1 MTALVRSNNK
11 LFYAGGLFFLLCLV
25 LVALTGQYL
34 FAAMP
39 FILLTLIAGWQFRQ
53 TLLFVLLFSLP
64 FSVEYN
70 FSESL
75 GTDLPDEPL
84 MWLTSFIVI
93 GNMLYRPSALSQKY
107 LLHPISILLAI
118 LLVWTL
124 VTVLFSSEPLAS
136 LKFLLAKSW
145 YVLAFVIA
153 PMLFLQ
159 KKEAIE
165 KAALVLSVS
174 MGMAVLIVLYR
185 HYQTGFSFATV
196 NDALVPFFRNH
207 VTYSAM
213 LVCFVPLLIAFHNKY
228 KLHSWLGRLFLF
240 MIPIFLV
247 AIFLSYAR
255 GAWLALAAGVIAYI
269 LIKNKMLVAGLVI
282 SVVIG
287 LTILFWLKQNDRYL
301 QYAHDFRTTIFHKNF
316 NEHLIATYRLKDVS
330 TAERFYRWVAGAR
343 MIKDNPVTGFGPGS
357 FYPHYKEYAVPA
369 FKTWVSDN
377 KDHSTVHNYFLL
389 LAIEQGLPGLFFFLL
404 LAGVMLFFAQR
415 IYHSSCDPFH
425 KTIGMLTGV
434 ILVMILVVNFLSDL
448 IETDKTGSL
457 FFLSLSLLI
466 IASGNK
472 KAISHTGRVKR

>member
-1 MTALVRSNNK
+1 MTSIVSSNKK
-11 LFYAGGLFFLLCLV
+11 LFNAGGLFFLLCLV
-25 LVALTGQYL
+25 LAALTGQYL
-34 FAAMP
+34 FAAIP
-39 FILLTLIAGWQFRQ
+39 FILMTLIAGWQFRQ
-53 TLLFVLLFSLP
+53 ALFFVLLFSLP

-93 GNMLYRPSALSQKY
+93 GSMLYKPSALPQKY
-107 LLHPISILLAI
+107 LFHPLSILLAI
-118 LLVWTL
+118 LLAWIL

-136 LKFLLAKSW
+136 LKFLLAKGW

-165 KAALVLSVS
+165 KAVLVLSVS

-196 NDALVPFFRNH
+196 NDALFPFFRNH

-213 LVCFVPLLIAFHNKY
+213 LVCFIPLLIAFHNKY
-228 KLHSWLGRLFLF
+228 RLHLWLGRLFLF
-240 MIPIFLV
+240 LIPLFLV
-247 AIFLSYAR
+247 AVFISYAR
-255 GAWLALAAGVIAYI
+255 GAWLALAAGGIAWF
-269 LIKNKMLVAGLVI
+269 LIRHKLLVTGFVI

-287 LTILFWLKQNDRYL
+287 ITALFWLKQNDRYL

-330 TAERFYRWVAGAR
+330 TAERFYRWVAGVR
-343 MIKDNPVTGFGPGS
+343 MIKNNPVTGFGPGS

-369 FKTWVSDN
+369 FKTWVSEN

-404 LAGVMLFFAQR
+404 LTGAMLLFAQR
-415 IYHSSCDPFH
+415 IYHSASDPFY
-425 KTIGMLTGV
+425 KTAGMLTGI
-434 ILVMILVVNFLSDL
+434 ILIMILVVNFLSDL

-457 FFLSLSLLI
+457 FFLCLSFLI
-466 IASGNK
+466 IASANIKGAAFHKN
-472 KAISHTGRVKR
+472 